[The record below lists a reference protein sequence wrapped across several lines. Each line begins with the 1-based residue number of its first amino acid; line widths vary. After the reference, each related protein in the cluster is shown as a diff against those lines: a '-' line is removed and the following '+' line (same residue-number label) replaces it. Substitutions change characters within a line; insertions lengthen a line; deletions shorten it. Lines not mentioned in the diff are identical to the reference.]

1 MVFAP
6 LQIDARVAMDSQL
19 TEAVHDV
26 ISNVIVHV
34 LTVIGFILAPI
45 TFHESICVNR
55 KKTTTTFSQQVI
67 VAVRMCVNA
76 IKAIILIQ
84 TTHSGKFH
92 TDDRQ
97 REKNINVTFAIN
109 HFFVCF

>member
-6 LQIDARVAMDSQL
+6 LQIDARVAMDSRL

-55 KKTTTTFSQQVI
+55 KKNNNNIFSTGHCSRPNVCECNKGYNLDPNDPFRQVSH
-67 VAVRMCVNA
+67 RR
-76 IKAIILIQ
+76 Q
-84 TTHSGKFH
+84 T
-92 TDDRQ
+92 
-97 REKNINVTFAIN
+97 EKKKTLMSLLQ
-109 HFFVCF
+109 

>member
-6 LQIDARVAMDSQL
+6 LQIDARVAMDSRL

-84 TTHSGKFH
+84 TTHSGKSH

-97 REKNINVTFAIN
+97 RRKK
-109 HFFVCF
+109 H